1 MCFRRIIQFPIIFST
16 WIFDN
21 LYIKILFSSRPG
33 LAFMLHFNEL
43 FCIIFR
49 SLRFSLE
56 TITWV
61 SNDFTFHAPNYK
73 ILHAMRLFLNKI
85 YPLIFKEIY
94 LNHFER
100 ARNYG
105 AYLIDQVPS
114 PLNSDHSCALC
125 ILEANNVTDPKSYRV
140 SVKQSLFHLLII

>member
-1 MCFRRIIQFPIIFST
+1 
-16 WIFDN
+16 
-21 LYIKILFSSRPG
+21 
-33 LAFMLHFNEL
+33 
-43 FCIIFR
+43 
-49 SLRFSLE
+49 
-56 TITWV
+56 
-61 SNDFTFHAPNYK
+61 
-73 ILHAMRLFLNKI
+73 MRLFLNKI

-105 AYLIDQVPS
+105 AYLIGAYLIDQVPS

-125 ILEANNVTDPKSYRV
+125 ILEANDVTDPKSYRV